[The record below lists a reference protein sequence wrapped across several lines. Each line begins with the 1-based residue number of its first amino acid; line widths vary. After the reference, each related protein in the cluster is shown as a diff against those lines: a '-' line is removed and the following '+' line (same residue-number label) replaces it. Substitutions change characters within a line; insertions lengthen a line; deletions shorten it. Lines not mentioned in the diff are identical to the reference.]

1 MNITLSTSFFV
12 RDREERMLRLRT
24 NARGVFT
31 AKIDATDI
39 FEPNQYLDFDNE

>member
-1 MNITLSTSFFV
+1 
-12 RDREERMLRLRT
+12 MLRLRT

-39 FEPNQYLDFDNE
+39 FEANQYLDYDE

>member
-1 MNITLSTSFFV
+1 MLSTEVIS

-31 AKIDATDI
+31 AKIDATDV
-39 FEPNQYLDFDNE
+39 FEPNQYLDYDDE